1 MTGLC
6 NMTGGRI
13 RHELRGS
20 ADLDSRGHRLMVHSA
35 VVFSF
40 GADVVHLHMPV
51 NYHGLSIPFVDFGG
65 GVTSDS
71 LFAPKEAEIFR
82 FYREN
87 KDRYR
92 RALDIGANI
101 GVHTCLMLRQG
112 WHVRAFEPDDGHNRV
127 MEQVINDNAILGP
140 LVSCYVVA
148 VSDHDGTETFV
159 RVKGNTT
166 GSHLKGDKNPY
177 GELEEFEV
185 RVVDCRPLITWADF
199 CKMDCE
205 GHEARILLTVT
216 PEQKCE
222 FMVEVGNQNNADAIY
237 NHFAGKRGMW
247 AQQSGW
253 KPVLKLSDV
262 PSHHS
267 EGALFIGWEAPFG

>member
-1 MTGLC
+1 MIDFQGL
-6 NMTGGRI
+6 N
-13 RHELRGS
+13 
-20 ADLDSRGHRLMVHSA
+20 
-35 VVFSF
+35 
-40 GADVVHLHMPV
+40 
-51 NYHGLSIPFVDFGG
+51 IPFVSFGN
-65 GVTSDS
+65 VTSDD
-71 LFAPKEAEIFR
+71 LFADKECEIFR

-92 RALDIGANI
+92 KALDIGANI

-127 MEQVINDNAILGP
+127 MAQVINDNAIHGP
-140 LVSCYVVA
+140 FVSCYAVA

-166 GSHLKGDKNPY
+166 GSHLKGDKQPY

-185 RVVDCRPLITWADF
+185 ETVDCLPLFAWADF
-199 CKMDCE
+199 AKIDCE
-205 GHEARILLTVT
+205 GHEARLLLTVT
-216 PEQKCE
+216 DEKCD
-222 FMVEVGNQNNADAIY
+222 FMVEVGSHNNADAIY

-253 KPVLKLSDV
+253 GPVLRLSDV
-262 PSHHS
+262 PKHHS
-267 EGALFIGWEAPFG
+267 EGALFIGREPPF